1 MRKYG
6 IHIFVLSFWLL
17 SLIFIRTDTI
27 YLKDLNTP
35 WFMVPPIIFN
45 IITIIA
51 LIYLTSSIIMI
62 YKKCKFNTKARN
74 YYLTLLIN
82 YVVYQLY
89 RFFIFVKNNLAFSFL
104 TAAILFVSSFYLY
117 YETKKEEQ
125 EASRLLKPYIWLNT
139 YILILTII
147 IYLLNY

>member
-62 YKKCKFNTKARN
+62 YKNASLTQKQELLFNTTYK
-74 YYLTLLIN
+74 LCSLSI
-82 YVVYQLY
+82 
-89 RFFIFVKNNLAFSFL
+89 ISFL
-104 TAAILFVSSFYLY
+104 Y
-117 YETKKEEQ
+117 
-125 EASRLLKPYIWLNT
+125 LLK
-139 YILILTII
+139 TI
-147 IYLLNY
+147 